1 MPNPKEPVMISR
13 LTASA
18 ALFAILA
25 TASLTFAA
33 EEQQHHF
40 ATARREVAAE
50 PMQIIQLPPVSI
62 VGHRA
67 H

>member
-1 MPNPKEPVMISR
+1 MPNPKEPIMISR

-25 TASLTFAA
+25 TATLTFAA
-33 EEQQHHF
+33 ESQQH
-40 ATARREVAAE
+40 RVAARSV
-50 PMQIIQLPPVSI
+50 PMEVVQLPTVTI
-62 VGHRA
+62 VGHRV

>member
-1 MPNPKEPVMISR
+1 MISR

-25 TASLTFAA
+25 TATLTFAA
-33 EEQQHHF
+33 ETQQQR
-40 ATARREVAAE
+40 AAVA
-50 PMQIIQLPPVSI
+50 PMQVIQLPMVTI